1 MRSLQGMSYRN
12 RTRQSAKM
20 AAARAAK
27 ALLREEG
34 EAPDYP
40 VSLPDL
46 RRTIIV
52 VGHDFGDVEHKIDLY
67 RTNRVDCYRV
77 VADGKEW
84 KERMGWSRILESLR
98 KSFLRV
104 SAAT

>member
-1 MRSLQGMSYRN
+1 MPYRN

-20 AAARAAK
+20 AKAR
-27 ALLREEG
+27 LREEG

-40 VSLPDL
+40 VTLPDL

-52 VGHDFGDVEHKIDLY
+52 VDHDFGDVEHRIDLFKT
-67 RTNRVDCYRV
+67 RRVDCYRV
-77 VADGKEW
+77 VADGLEW
-84 KERMGWSRILESLR
+84 KERMGWSRILAALR

-104 SAAT
+104 RSA

>member
-1 MRSLQGMSYRN
+1 MAYRN

-20 AAARAAK
+20 DAARAAK
-27 ALLREEG
+27 ARLREEG

-40 VSLPDL
+40 VPLPDL

-52 VGHDFGDVEHKIDLY
+52 VDHDFGDVEHRIDLFKT
-67 RTNRVDCYRV
+67 RRVDCYRV
-77 VADGKEW
+77 VADGREW
-84 KERMGWSRILESLR
+84 KERMGWSRVLESLR

-104 SAAT
+104 RSI